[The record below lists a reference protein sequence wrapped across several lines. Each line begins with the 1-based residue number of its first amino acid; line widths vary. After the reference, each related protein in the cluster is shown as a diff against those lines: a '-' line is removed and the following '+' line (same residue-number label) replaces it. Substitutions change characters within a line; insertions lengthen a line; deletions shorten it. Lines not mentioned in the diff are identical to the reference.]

1 MTKFTIDDPRN
12 AIEALFDAH
21 PEVTLET
28 SSNGVHLRVYRTS
41 GDLPIGHEHKHKTMQ
56 GIWVRRDSVRLDRM
70 KSLDYRIKSELDRHL
85 ATTDLE
91 SVDGFAG
98 EPLIYFRIRNLAEFS
113 AIMGEVLG

>member
-1 MTKFTIDDPRN
+1 M
-12 AIEALFDAH
+12 
-21 PEVTLET
+21 ET

-85 ATTDLE
+85 ATTDGVVGRNSNLE